1 MRPAHDGRIL
11 SAYVPLHPSQ
21 PLYRDGKRVLECLQK
36 SLRIA
41 SSCIDEVMSVQLYVD
56 ALDQYLYYFEQNV
69 EAVSKLP
76 PFAEVMR

>member
-1 MRPAHDGRIL
+1 M
-11 SAYVPLHPSQ
+11 
-21 PLYRDGKRVLECLQK
+21 LECLQK

-69 EAVSKLP
+69 EAVSRILGSLAVTRP
-76 PFAEVMR
+76 YVAISLF